1 MSAPASQAP
10 ALLPVAVAPAPLA
23 AATATLTSLPLP
35 LSQRI
40 FLLLPLDERARAALV
55 CRAWCALLSEVSL
68 WTRLDLSPASGLA
81 RVRVTDAFLRGAAA
95 KACGGLTALDVSGSP
110 HVSFAALLEVVRRN
124 AGALRTLRTCNDG
137 PEPQRVSLCKSH
149 TEQLLGA
156 APALDLHADVLLD
169 CDDTHQ
175 DDVIQVLRK
184 EPPFARLHIRM
195 LCLDDSRAADEALVV
210 RLADAMASHTSL
222 IGVSLSGAPLGTAAA
237 LDAVVD
243 AALARNM
250 SVVELNQCSLSSTAS
265 APALARLIQGGA
277 LTALRIYDQRR
288 LLDEPAA
295 ALLGEALRGNCSVRH
310 LCLSCTEWGD
320 AGAAVAL
327 LRAVTGHPSLQEL
340 HFYGLGQAEHAAAG
354 VALGA
359 LIAANA
365 SALHALE
372 LGHVSGDDEA
382 LRPLFHALPSNT
394 HLRTLAV
401 SSDGLSE
408 AFARDTLLPAV
419 RANALLRVLQTGTA
433 HNAHTVTAA
442 LRLEAEALVAAR
454 AAAADA

>member
-1 MSAPASQAP
+1 
-10 ALLPVAVAPAPLA
+10 VAVAPQG
-23 AATATLTSLPLP
+23 AATATLTLLPLP

-68 WTRLDLSPASGLA
+68 WTRLDLSRASGLA
-81 RVRVTDAFLRGAAA
+81 HCVHITDAFLRGAAA

-110 HVSFAALLEVVRRN
+110 HVSCAALLEVLRRN
-124 AGALRTLRTCNDG
+124 AGALRTLRMGSDG
-137 PEPQRVSLCKSH
+137 AEVQRVVPLSNI
-149 TEQLLGA
+149 EQLLSA
-156 APALDLHADVLLD
+156 APAFDLHADVLVD
-169 CDDTHQ
+169 YGTREEDA
-175 DDVIQVLRK
+175 LRK

-195 LCLDDSRAADEALVV
+195 LFLDHSRAADEALVV
-210 RLADAMASHTSL
+210 RLADAMASYTSL
-222 IGVSLSGAPLGTAAA
+222 TGVSLSGAPLGTAAA

-277 LTALRIYDQRR
+277 LTALRIHDQR
-288 LLDEPAA
+288 LPDEPAA
-295 ALLGEALRGNCSVRH
+295 ALVGEALRGNCSVRH
-310 LCLSCTEWGD
+310 LWLSCAEWQD

-340 HFYGLGQAEHAAAG
+340 HLDGLGQAEHAAAG
-354 VALGA
+354 LGVALGA
-359 LIAANA
+359 LVAADA
-365 SALHALE
+365 PALHTLE
-372 LGHVSGDDEA
+372 LGRLGDDA
-382 LRPLFHALPSNT
+382 LRPLFHALRANT
-394 HLRTLAV
+394 HLRTLTFC
-401 SSDGLSE
+401 GYRLSE
-408 AFARDTLLPAV
+408 WCVRDTLLPAV
-419 RANALLRVLQTGTA
+419 RANASLRRLHTGSA
-433 HNAHTVTAA
+433 RDARTVTAA